1 MSRISSFILGAIIGG
16 AVGAT
21 AAILLAPSSG
31 ENLRSTIVSRAERI
45 REDIAQAAAER
56 RAELERQLA
65 ALREPKTSA

>member
-1 MSRISSFILGAIIGG
+1 MSRISSFILGVVIGG

-31 ENLRSTIVSRAERI
+31 ENLRSTIVTRAEQI
-45 REDIAQAAAER
+45 RADIMHAAAER